1 MTVRL
6 GSRCH
11 SQVPQRGSRVRG
23 GFNVRCRYGDGL
35 ASYGCA
41 QTGEYLCL
49 EHARLAVVW
58 VATREKLPVLPGRR
72 VERRVTVG

>member
-1 MTVRL
+1 M
-6 GSRCH
+6 
-11 SQVPQRGSRVRG
+11 
-23 GFNVRCRYGDGL
+23 RCRYGDGL